1 MKTDNT
7 AARSCPRQI
16 AQWVAETPAP
26 VAVVAAHEVA
36 GHVLRPRAPA
46 RATAAVPAS
55 VAPRALCPPILA
67 LGDVTVSSRSAE
79 PTPLDSPR
87 FRRLVTQGDAVSST
101 FGPLDDALRLTE
113 SPQVPAIARQ
123 GLRHMYE
130 QDWQFLFEKPGTPT
144 PISRP
149 VSPRVTDDLLRSRIC
164 GGLLRAIKNL
174 SQIPRLNTS
183 GHVLVDQVRSL
194 HLANVAVL
202 RKAALLMAAHKN
214 GYRNDQEII
223 DTKYTQKYIPLME
236 KISCLGPTNINFLDL
251 QVNLNIDLEG
261 LEIKRRRRRVLHV
274 VSVFDK
280 QFPHE
285 QLTSVKKR
293 VYLGFLP
300 HEVRPTFPAHRGD
313 WSFGALL
320 MHAASAGQ
328 VVYDSTCA
336 AIKEA
341 LFPTHFKNENKE
353 GRTGFHVVQVGF
365 AKVLEQRDA
374 AEQDW
379 REYESDNAPPVR
391 ATASSTRR
399 LGKRSVGRAE
409 ELSSQPAPKRPRNV
423 GYCGGSDQ
431 SSVSVKMPLSPSLQ
445 NEVEALTQWV
455 AALPLPNST
464 ASAVHSNP
472 INTDV
477 IAAFNA
483 MFGGATDPATP
494 SINHLPQELQGE
506 VLVALAQRVGQWPA
520 SPTKELATLSVY
532 VALHPLGLAHHASA
546 LRLPC
551 KVGETRFKNIQKL
564 LAIHPD
570 HLVEMFEKDLLLMDL
585 GVLLL
590 NPDNEQRL
598 KTASAQPEAVSE
610 WSADDKK
617 WLAVLQDIAKLI
629 DVVKFRRGS

>member
-1 MKTDNT
+1 
-7 AARSCPRQI
+7 
-16 AQWVAETPAP
+16 
-26 VAVVAAHEVA
+26 
-36 GHVLRPRAPA
+36 
-46 RATAAVPAS
+46 
-55 VAPRALCPPILA
+55 
-67 LGDVTVSSRSAE
+67 
-79 PTPLDSPR
+79 
-87 FRRLVTQGDAVSST
+87 
-101 FGPLDDALRLTE
+101 LTE
-113 SPQVPAIARQ
+113 APQVPAVARQ

-149 VSPRVTDDLLRSRIC
+149 VSLRVTDDLLRSRIC
-164 GGLLRAIKNL
+164 GGLLAQRAIKNL

-202 RKAALLMAAHKN
+202 RKAALLMAAYKN

-251 QVNLNIDLEG
+251 HVNLNIDLEG

-285 QLTSVKKR
+285 QLTPAKKH

-320 MHAASAGQ
+320 MHAAGAGQ
-328 VVYDSTCA
+328 VVYDSTCF

-379 REYESDNAPPVR
+379 REHESDNAPPVR
-391 ATASSTRR
+391 APAAAVALQTAGATASSTSS

-409 ELSSQPAPKRPRNV
+409 ELSSQPVPKRPRNR
-423 GYCGGSDQ
+423 GSWGGSDQ

-464 ASAVHSNP
+464 ASAADSNP

-494 SINHLPQELQGE
+494 SVNHLPRELQGE
-506 VLVALAQRVGQWPA
+506 VLVALAQRVGQWPS

-546 LRLPC
+546 LRSPC